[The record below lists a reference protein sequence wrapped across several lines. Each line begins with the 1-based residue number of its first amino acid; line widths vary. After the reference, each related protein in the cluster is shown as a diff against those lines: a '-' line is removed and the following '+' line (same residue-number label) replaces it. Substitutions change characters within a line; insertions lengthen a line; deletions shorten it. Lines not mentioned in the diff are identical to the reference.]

1 VGYIR
6 FSFVCLR
13 ATLRV
18 KLYQKHESAV
28 EYRQF
33 FAYRSNSSPLSQSLA
48 MTRTVRV
55 GRVHTEQS
63 EQR

>member
-13 ATLRV
+13 ATPRV

-28 EYRQF
+28 E
-33 FAYRSNSSPLSQSLA
+33 
-48 MTRTVRV
+48 
-55 GRVHTEQS
+55 
-63 EQR
+63 